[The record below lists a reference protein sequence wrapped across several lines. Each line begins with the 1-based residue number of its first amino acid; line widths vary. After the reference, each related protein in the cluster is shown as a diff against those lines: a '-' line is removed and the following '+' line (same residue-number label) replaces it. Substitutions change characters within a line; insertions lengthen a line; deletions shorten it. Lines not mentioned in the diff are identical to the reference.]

1 MNLLRVFKKSS
12 NNENNPDKKDN
23 FWLSIFF
30 VILIKAVLI
39 TIIWYMCFSDPIIKH
54 IDVKAM
60 DSHLLS

>member
-12 NNENNPDKKDN
+12 NNENNPDKKII
-23 FWLSIFF
+23 FGYLSF